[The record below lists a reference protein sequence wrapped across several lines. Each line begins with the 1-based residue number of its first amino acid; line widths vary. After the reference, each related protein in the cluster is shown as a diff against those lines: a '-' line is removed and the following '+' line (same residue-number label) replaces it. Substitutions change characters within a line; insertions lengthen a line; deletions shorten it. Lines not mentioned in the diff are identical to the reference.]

1 MSTFDAWNILLDI
14 ANESLDIGSFY
25 WTLRGSDIYNHT
37 SAQQGEKIFQ
47 RILTNGIQNKYTIR
61 IAQSAP
67 TQDNP
72 NLDTEYL
79 VKKNAAEVRSINFPR
94 LIGGG
99 VLHTKLWIADNQH
112 FYLGSANM
120 DWRSLTQVKEL
131 GVLVTNCTCLAK
143 DVSKIFKAYWFLGK
157 NNSHIPANWPD
168 EYSTKFNMI
177 TPITVNYNNEFN
189 LNTFLS
195 VRFFSETSSAFLNF
209 HYLQSSPPQIVP
221 RGRTAD
227 LDAIVNII
235 LDADKFVHISV
246 MEYSPLIIY
255 SPKIK

>member
-1 MSTFDAWNILLDI
+1 MPLSCRIQLVESIPEGLNYSHDSPKFMSTFDAWNVLLDI

-25 WTLRGSDIYNHT
+25 WTLRGADIYNHT

-47 RILTNGIQNKYTIR
+47 KILTNGIQNKYTIR
-61 IAQSAP
+61 IAQSASTP
-67 TQDNP
+67 GNP

-79 VKKNAAEVRSINFPR
+79 TKKNAAEVRSINLPR

-112 FYLGSANM
+112 FYIGSANM

-143 DVSKIFKAYWFLGK
+143 DVSKIFKAYWLLGK
-157 NNSHIPANWPD
+157 NNSHIPAHWPD
-168 EYSTKFNMI
+168 EFSTKFNMNS
-177 TPITVNYNNEFN
+177 PITVNYNNEYN

-195 VRFFSETSSAFLNF
+195 VSFCNYSNF
-209 HYLQSSPPQIVP
+209 C
-221 RGRTAD
+221 
-227 LDAIVNII
+227 I
-235 LDADKFVHISV
+235 LLSIQLISL
-246 MEYSPLIIY
+246 PID
-255 SPKIK
+255 